1 MAREVFTVK
10 MTPLEAQKMIEENM
24 DADIIF
30 TDAYN
35 LGDGKFI
42 LITAFDRYYVR
53 SSSNAGLL
61 VICENTTEETLV
73 KVVSTGSGTGLFQ
86 IDWGAGSNF
95 TKRIRKIL
103 NEYIIKVIDIDKD

>member
-1 MAREVFTVK
+1 MAKEVFTVK

-53 SSSNAGLL
+53 SSSN
-61 VICENTTEETLV
+61 N
-73 KVVSTGSGTGLFQ
+73 
-86 IDWGAGSNF
+86 
-95 TKRIRKIL
+95 
-103 NEYIIKVIDIDKD
+103 